1 MVQWLELCT
10 STVGGHGSIPGRGTK
25 IRQNKTNKQTKKT
38 EQAKKTPDFPEL
50 RGCKERLDSHMEML
64 PGEASSQWGIRLG
77 STASHPTGGS

>member
-1 MVQWLELCT
+1 MVQFLVGELR
-10 STVGGHGSIPGRGTK
+10 PA
-25 IRQNKTNKQTKKT
+25 KTKQTNNNNKKKT

-77 STASHPTGGS
+77 STASRPTGGS